1 MDFKQQFYI
10 PAPYRQV
17 KLIIPASKMLDV
29 DLLGMVSIV
38 CNVIE
43 TIVMFFMSVIS
54 WIIEMLLYFVWDIWI
69 VSITLFLQ
77 WIWSEFSYFR
87 IQRAFI
93 TCFVIKIVSFDHIL
107 DIDWFYFFG
116 KSTHWRSSLNSL
128 IF

>member
-17 KLIIPASKMLDV
+17 KQPASKMLDV

-54 WIIEMLLYFVWDIWI
+54 
-69 VSITLFLQ
+69 
-77 WIWSEFSYFR
+77 
-87 IQRAFI
+87 
-93 TCFVIKIVSFDHIL
+93 
-107 DIDWFYFFG
+107 
-116 KSTHWRSSLNSL
+116 
-128 IF
+128 

>member
-43 TIVMFFMSVIS
+43 TIVMFIMN
-54 WIIEMLLYFVWDIWI
+54 
-69 VSITLFLQ
+69 
-77 WIWSEFSYFR
+77 
-87 IQRAFI
+87 
-93 TCFVIKIVSFDHIL
+93 H
-107 DIDWFYFFG
+107 
-116 KSTHWRSSLNSL
+116 
-128 IF
+128 